1 MFCYKNGLT
10 FDPLQSDLL
19 KESVQN
25 HHGAAK
31 CTQVAKSK
39 YFQNHS
45 AHTPL
50 NATLIN
56 QWPEVHRRIKKKC
69 LFFSCAFFLSPFVFP
84 FTFQYLSSTW
94 GNGLLAFAKQRQWK
108 LTCILYRTPV
118 RTLDLMKHVPV
129 LKCKWEPL
137 LFIPLSPISKNLIMP
152 IIDPSFHDTRDQI

>member
-19 KESVQN
+19 KGSVQN

-50 NATLIN
+50 NANLIN
-56 QWPEVHRRIKKKC
+56 QWPEGHRRIKKKC
-69 LFFSCAFFLSPFVFP
+69 LLFLLRFLSLILCVSI
-84 FTFQYLSSTW
+84 YLSSISPQPEGMVCWRSQTE
-94 GNGLLAFAKQRQWK
+94 
-108 LTCILYRTPV
+108 T
-118 RTLDLMKHVPV
+118 MKAH
-129 LKCKWEPL
+129 LHSL
-137 LFIPLSPISKNLIMP
+137 
-152 IIDPSFHDTRDQI
+152 